1 MGHHRTPEEL
11 LAQALEKVNNLKLKV
26 AQKQISND
34 PRMKSLLTDE
44 KELKKELSKAMKWL
58 DPEKGLTSRIA
69 KLNAQIKEAEGN
81 LANAEEI
88 QKEESHVRKEL
99 SYGKKS
105 GKFVQL
111 QGGYWALAVRDIE
124 QTAVQIYQ
132 EEMEGEI

>member
-58 DPEKGLTSRIA
+58 DAEKGLTSRIS
-69 KLNAQIKEAEGN
+69 KLNAQIKEAEEN

-88 QKEESHVRKEL
+88 QKDLKTKLDENLEAQAEL
-99 SYGKKS
+99 SNE
-105 GKFVQL
+105 L
-111 QGGYWALAVRDIE
+111 DISTILSNLGSE
-124 QTAVQIYQ
+124 AI
-132 EEMEGEI
+132 G